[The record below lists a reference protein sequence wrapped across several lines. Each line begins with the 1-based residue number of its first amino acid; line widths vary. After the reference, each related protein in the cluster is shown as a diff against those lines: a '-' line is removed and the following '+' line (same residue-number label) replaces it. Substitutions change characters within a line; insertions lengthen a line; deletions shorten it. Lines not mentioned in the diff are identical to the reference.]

1 MKVDIHNLK
10 KAVARELSLYA
21 LLFKNTI
28 DKKYRQKMETLC
40 SKQNTHK
47 NFTKEKIQKSNE

>member
-10 KAVARELSLYA
+10 IAVARELSLHT

-28 DKKYRQKMETLC
+28 DLKYCQKNVD
-40 SKQNTHK
+40 S
-47 NFTKEKIQKSNE
+47 